1 MRFRTLFTLC
11 LFLIF
16 INLCGYEL
24 VTHIKASMARDIES
38 VRYVRS
44 LDAPSKDKKK
54 PKVFNVDKI
63 LEHTD
68 VNG

>member
-1 MRFRTLFTLC
+1 MKFRTAFTLC
-11 LFLIF
+11 LFIVF
-16 INLCGYEL
+16 VALCGFEL
-24 VTHIKASMARDIES
+24 TNHIKASMARDIES

-54 PKVFNVDKI
+54 PRVFNVDKI